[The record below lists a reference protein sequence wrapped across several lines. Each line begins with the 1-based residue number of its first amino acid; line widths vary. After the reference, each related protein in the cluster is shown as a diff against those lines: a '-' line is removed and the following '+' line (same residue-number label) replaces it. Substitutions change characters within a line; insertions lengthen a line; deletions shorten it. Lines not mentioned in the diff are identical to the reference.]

1 MAFVEFKNVYKT
13 YKMGELSINAVDG
26 VNFCIEKGEF
36 VVVVGSS
43 GAGKTTVLNML
54 GGMDN
59 CSGGT
64 IIVNNK
70 DISRYSKKQ
79 LVGYR
84 RRDIGFVFQF
94 YNLIPNLTAKENI
107 ELATQLC
114 KDAMS
119 PEEAL
124 RSVGLAD
131 RMDNFPAQL
140 SGGEQQR
147 VSIARALAKRPA
159 LLLCDEPTGALD
171 YKTGKSI
178 LKLLQTTCEKEGMTV
193 VLITHNSAITPMAH
207 RVITM
212 KSGKTVGN
220 VINNSPVAVENIEW

>member
-1 MAFVEFKNVYKT
+1 MIEFKNVYKT

-212 KSGKTVGN
+212 KSGKTVSN

>member
-84 RRDIGFVFQF
+84 RKDIGFVFQF

-140 SGGEQQR
+140 SGGEQQ
-147 VSIARALAKRPA
+147 
-159 LLLCDEPTGALD
+159 
-171 YKTGKSI
+171 
-178 LKLLQTTCEKEGMTV
+178 
-193 VLITHNSAITPMAH
+193 
-207 RVITM
+207 
-212 KSGKTVGN
+212 
-220 VINNSPVAVENIEW
+220 

>member
-1 MAFVEFKNVYKT
+1 
-13 YKMGELSINAVDG
+13 
-26 VNFCIEKGEF
+26 
-36 VVVVGSS
+36 
-43 GAGKTTVLNML
+43 
-54 GGMDN
+54 MDN

-84 RRDIGFVFQF
+84 RKDIGFVFQF

-159 LLLCDEPTGALD
+159 LLLCDEPTQAVDVG
-171 YKTGKSI
+171 TREEI
-178 LKLLQTTCEKEGMTV
+178 HRLLRRKADEGCGVVFVSSDLNEVLEVADTV
-193 VLITHNSAITPMAH
+193 QVMRRGRTVRRWENRDLTAQQVLSCCYEDEEAET
-207 RVITM
+207 
-212 KSGKTVGN
+212 
-220 VINNSPVAVENIEW
+220 

>member
-1 MAFVEFKNVYKT
+1 MKDAIQVR
-13 YKMGELSINAVDG
+13 ELKKSYGSHMVLKGLD
-26 VNFCIEKGEF
+26 FQIEKGEF

-212 KSGKTVGN
+212 KSGKTVSN